1 MPSDYIPILLNIV
14 IAVGLAGALLL
25 LTHLLGPRKFSEEKL
40 DTYECGVPPIGSA
53 RLRFSVKFYLI
64 AVLFVIF
71 DIEAI
76 FLYPW
81 GVIFKRLLVQGGSF
95 IFIEALVFIGILL
108 AGLAYVW
115 KKGALDWD

>member
-1 MPSDYIPILLNIV
+1 MPSDYIPILLNILIV
-14 IAVGLAGALLL
+14 IGLAGVLLL
-25 LTHLLGPRKFSEEKL
+25 ITHLLGPRKFSEEKL

-81 GVIFKRLLVQGGSF
+81 GVVFKRLLAQGNF
-95 IFIEALVFIGILL
+95 IFIEALVFIAILL
-108 AGLAYVW
+108 AGLVYVW
-115 KKGALDWD
+115 KKGALEWD